1 MMKKNI
7 GVLIVGIALLASWT
21 PARALPPTLF
31 LPAAADHALVIDLGD
46 ARDPASGNLVHGY
59 AIVHY
64 REGLGRP
71 AGVGNGSRR
80 GGGTNS
86 CYGFL
91 ASGAKWKTVEP
102 WIMNPSNTRGLN
114 PVTVFNAE
122 AGDISKW
129 EDAADGVVGS
139 GAGVNI
145 VGDGVTTNA
154 TLTADTVAPDG
165 QNEVYFANV
174 SSQGAI
180 AVTIVWGIFGGPPS
194 QRKLVEWDQVFDD
207 TDYDW
212 SLAGE
217 PNKMD
222 FENISTHELG
232 HSVGLA
238 DLYQSGC
245 AQQTMYGYANFGET
259 NKRTLESGDI
269 TGVSTLY

>member
-1 MMKKNI
+1 MKKNI
-7 GVLIVGIALLASWT
+7 GALIAVIVLLASWT
-21 PARALPPTLF
+21 PVHALPPTLS
-31 LPAAADHALVIDLGD
+31 LPVAADHAPVIDLGN
-46 ARDPASGNLVHGY
+46 AVDPGSGILVHGY

-64 REGLGRP
+64 RDDLSHHTNS
-71 AGVGNGSRR
+71 GNGS
-80 GGGTNS
+80 GGGNGTNS

-102 WIMNPSNTRGLN
+102 WIMNPSNTRGLD
-114 PVTVFNAE
+114 PATAFTRE

-139 GAGVNI
+139 GIGVNI
-145 VGDGVTTNA
+145 VGDGTMTSA
-154 TLTADTVAPDG
+154 PLTADTSLPDG
-165 QNEVYFANV
+165 ENEVYFADV
-174 SSQGAI
+174 SSPGAI
-180 AVTIVWGIFGGPPS
+180 AVTIVWGIFSGPPS

-207 TDYDW
+207 ADYDW

-232 HSVGLA
+232 HAVGLS
-238 DLYQSGC
+238 DLYQSSC
-245 AQQTMYGYANFGET
+245 AEQTMYGYANVGET